1 LSDERFTREERIRL
15 ANDNERLSMSGS
27 IRLQPN
33 GPYIV
38 TGPITIEDADGHV
51 INVAEGKQI
60 KLCRCGHS
68 GTKPYCDG
76 THRRVDFVS
85 RPLFEPEP
93 IAAASD
99 DES

>member
-1 LSDERFTREERIRL
+1 V
-15 ANDNERLSMSGS
+15 SGS

-38 TGPITIEDADGHV
+38 TGPMTIEDAEGHL
-51 INVAEGKQI
+51 ITVAEGRTI

-68 GTKPYCDG
+68 ATKPYCDG

-85 RPLFEPEP
+85 RPTFEPEP
-93 IAAASD
+93 VAREGSD
-99 DES
+99 E

>member
-1 LSDERFTREERIRL
+1 
-15 ANDNERLSMSGS
+15 MSG
-27 IRLQPN
+27 IRIQPN

-38 TGPITIEDADGHV
+38 TGPITIEFSDGSE
-51 INVAEGKQI
+51 ITIAEGHRV

-85 RPLFEPEP
+85 RPTFEPEP
-93 IAAASD
+93 VKAF
-99 DES
+99 DE

>member
-1 LSDERFTREERIRL
+1 
-15 ANDNERLSMSGS
+15 MS
-27 IRLQPN
+27 IRIQAN

-38 TGPITIEDADGHV
+38 EGPMTIEDGDGH
-51 INVAEGKQI
+51 IITVAEGHRI

-85 RPLFEPEP
+85 RPTFEPEP
-93 IAAASD
+93 VAAYVDD
-99 DES
+99 DEDDV

>member
-1 LSDERFTREERIRL
+1 VTTIRIQ
-15 ANDNERLSMSGS
+15 A
-27 IRLQPN
+27 N

-38 TGPITIEDADGHV
+38 EGPIAIEDADGNV
-51 INVAEGKQI
+51 IIVDEGRAV

-85 RPLFEPEP
+85 RPTFEPEVP
-93 IAAASD
+93 VPFRSPKASD
-99 DES
+99 D

>member
-1 LSDERFTREERIRL
+1 
-15 ANDNERLSMSGS
+15 MSGS

-38 TGPITIEDADGHV
+38 RGPITIEDAEGHV
-51 INVAEGKQI
+51 ITVAEGHRV

-68 GTKPYCDG
+68 ATKPYCDG

-85 RPLFEPEP
+85 RPTFEPEP
-93 IAAASD
+93 LARDADDEPEPVAREASD
-99 DES
+99 Q

>member
-1 LSDERFTREERIRL
+1 
-15 ANDNERLSMSGS
+15 MPGS
-27 IRLQPN
+27 IRIQPN

-38 TGPITIEDADGHV
+38 TGPMSIADADGHV
-51 INVAEGKQI
+51 ITVAEGRQI

-85 RPLFEPEP
+85 RPSFEPEP
-93 IAAASD
+93 VEVSV
-99 DES
+99 DED